1 VRHLKKTLYCEPCI
15 EALTGNESH
24 IECSLI
30 NIKNCGGLTYPSHD
44 VITICNRAETVIRLA
59 LRKSDG
65 KHLLKEMSE
74 TYLLNQVLKYFIGNT
89 HLFQNLELHSH
100 DQNALENHVI
110 HLMRAIAA
118 KYIKIRLYF
127 IGRNHIINNEVSVRH
142 YCNKIVLFKG
152 H

>member
-1 VRHLKKTLYCEPCI
+1 M
-15 EALTGNESH
+15 GNDSH

-44 VITICNRAETVIRLA
+44 VIVICNKAEAVIRLA
-59 LRKSDG
+59 LRKSG
-65 KHLLKEMSE
+65 GQYLLKEMSDI
-74 TYLLNQVLKYFIGNT
+74 YLLNQVCKHFIGNS
-89 HLFQNLELHSH
+89 HLFKNLELHCH
-100 DQNALENHVI
+100 DQSALENHAV

-127 IGRNHIINNEVSVRH
+127 IGRNQTINNEISVRQ
-142 YCNKIVLFKG
+142 YCNKITLFKG